1 MIALRPYA
9 TLAGRDA
16 GWLKARLHFRFAG
29 MGKLEYAPVGPLHVW
44 NDDEFAPDSGFP
56 MHAHRDVEIITYVR
70 RGAITHADSLDNQS
84 RVVAGDVQVMSAG
97 DGIVHSEHNNE
108 AEPTL
113 LYQIWLKPRETG
125 GTPSWQTR
133 RFPQADRSGK
143 LTVLASGYADDQQ
156 YGALP
161 LKADARLLVA
171 KLRAGDRVMHTMNGD
186 AYLVAVDG
194 RLQLNDTE
202 LAARDGVAIIGET
215 QVTLHAL
222 EDTEVV
228 MIEAPR
234 KTA

>member
-29 MGKLEYAPVGPLHVW
+29 LGKPEYGAVGPLHVW

-70 RGAITHADSLDNQS
+70 RGAVTHEDSLGNQG
-84 RVVAGDVQVMSAG
+84 RIVAGDVQVMSAG
-97 DGIVHSEHNNE
+97 DGIVHAEHNHE
-108 AEPTL
+108 AEPAL
-113 LYQIWLKPRETG
+113 IYQIWLRPRDTG
-125 GTPSWQTR
+125 GAPSWQTR

-156 YGALP
+156 QGALP

-171 KLRAGDRVMHTMNGD
+171 RLRAGERITQPLRGD

-194 RLQLNDTE
+194 RLRLNDAD
-202 LAARDGVAIIGET
+202 LAARDGAAIVGET
-215 QVTLHAL
+215 LLQLHAL
-222 EDTEVV
+222 DDTEVV
-228 MIEAPR
+228 LIEAPR
-234 KTA
+234 QTA